1 MQLKHIIFIYFIDS
15 QDRYN
20 ISLTHSLTRPANKQ
34 KNKRILTQVTSESNK
49 IRFIHSSL
57 PTIYYNIKHKETFR
71 CNCGVV
77 VSLAFIQQ

>member
-34 KNKRILTQVTSESNK
+34 KKQTNTNPSDI
-49 IRFIHSSL
+49 
-57 PTIYYNIKHKETFR
+57 
-71 CNCGVV
+71 
-77 VSLAFIQQ
+77 